1 MKGTPRSLT
10 DVKLNAD
17 YDLVPDGRDIGASV
31 SPMATL
37 AALSGP
43 LNGFEAFDALMKKFE
58 DENSYD
64 PWEGDRAFPLSRLDD
79 ALQLIIFG
87 SYKGGGGKS
96 TSCVSFVE
104 RLLRAGRYPLVI
116 EADPEQTEVGDT
128 FKKDNRLRVLE
139 RPLDDREGMGLLAT
153 IMEKQ
158 LPLVVVNAPGG
169 LTEPFEKFGGAL
181 RFALKSYGYRF
192 TMFWL
197 LNSQDQVVESLEAF
211 WKAMPSAIVHPIINL
226 KESENHKLRDF
237 GDYIDHDIRSRV
249 EKQGRTLIMPLGP
262 MAIMNQMAK
271 RNLPFGKLCADDSYD
286 ALSRADLETWL
297 AKMWRE
303 FERVIDFGASPK

>member
-1 MKGTPRSLT
+1 MKSPARSLA
-10 DVKLNAD
+10 DVKPNAD
-17 YDLVPDGRDIGASV
+17 YEIVPDGRDIGASG
-31 SPMATL
+31 SPIETL

-43 LNGFEAFDALMKKFE
+43 RGGFEAFDALMKKFE

-64 PWEGDRAFPLSRLDD
+64 PWEGDGAFPLSRLDD

-96 TSCVSFVE
+96 TSCCSFVE

-116 EADPEQTEVGDT
+116 EADPERKEVGDT

-139 RPLDDREGMGLLAT
+139 RPLNDREGMVLLAT

-197 LNSQDQVVESLEAF
+197 LNSQDQAENLEAF

-226 KESENHKLRDF
+226 KESQNHKIRDF
-237 GDYIDHDIRSRV
+237 SDYVDHDIRSKV

-262 MAIMNQMAK
+262 MAIMNQMSK
-271 RNLPFGKLCADDSYD
+271 RKLPFGTLAADPAYD
-286 ALSRADLETWL
+286 AMSKGELEAWQ
-297 AKMWRE
+297 AKMWLE
-303 FERVIDFGASPK
+303 FERVIDFGGSPK